1 MLSGDGA
8 MNAWEVLGVHPGA
21 SLEEIAEAYRV
32 LAQIFHPDRFADSP
46 EKIKEEAQRRMQDL
60 NEAYDRACNGGPSTL
75 HRNGG
80 TSRTGPPAGSSPRQ
94 GGPAMTTQAV
104 NPNWETA
111 ARYRATMAARHRES
125 QEAEERSL
133 PQGVAVARPRPAS
146 FRPSTLLGLGLA
158 RTTNKLRCRG
168 CNSVQLLPAG
178 WRETL
183 QSMDFHCSLCG
194 RCILAR

>member
-1 MLSGDGA
+1 
-8 MNAWEVLGVHPGA
+8 MNAWEVLGVRPGA
-21 SLEEIAEAYRV
+21 SHDEVAEAYRV

-60 NEAYDRACNGGPSTL
+60 NDAYAQACNGGLAAL
-75 HRNGG
+75 HRNG
-80 TSRTGPPAGSSPRQ
+80 RPPPSAPPRGSSPRY
-94 GGPAMTTQAV
+94 GGPATSTQAF

-111 ARYRATMAARHRES
+111 ARYRATMAARHREHK
-125 QEAEERSL
+125 EAEERSL
-133 PQGVAVARPRPAS
+133 PRGQAVARPRPAS
-146 FRPSTLLGLGLA
+146 FRPSMLLGLGLA

-168 CNSVQLLPAG
+168 CNSVQLLPPG

-183 QSMDFHCSLCG
+183 RSMDFHCSLCG